1 MVDITR
7 IDKITRTDKASEKK
21 PYYSDFYTNFNVHP
35 QNKRL
40 AKHTNE
46 EAVKRSIRNLIL
58 TEKYDRPFQPEL
70 GSRINSLLFENMSD
84 MVSDQLKKTI
94 AETIETYEPRAR
106 VIDIIVQ
113 SNEPRHSYDVY
124 IYFEVINSANP
135 VTLNL
140 TLYRA
145 R

>member
-1 MVDITR
+1 MVDVTR
-7 IDKITRTDKASEKK
+7 IDKITRTSVASDRK
-21 PYYSDFYTNFNVHP
+21 PYYSDFYSNFNVHP

-40 AKHTNE
+40 AKYTNE

-58 TEKYDRPFQPEL
+58 TEKYDRMFQPEI

-84 MVSDQLKKTI
+84 IISEQIKKTI
-94 AETIETYEPRAR
+94 DETIRIYEPRAR
-106 VIDIIVQ
+106 VIDIVVQ
-113 SNEPRHSYDVY
+113 ANESRHSYDIY

-135 VTLNL
+135 ITLNL